1 MSNQVNEAMMERNF
15 ILPQMVESSFTAAEL
30 SEDMD
35 GLHLSFPRVKIP
47 GGGAL
52 QFEIPGSDP
61 DNPDYA
67 KTIEG
72 VILFNHASNTYWAE
86 GEEYSDNTPPLC
98 QSMDG
103 KLGYGKPGGLCVSCP
118 YNAFGSSSK
127 GSGKACKNMRVLYL
141 LRSGDYMPIQLS
153 LPPTSIRPF
162 NDFINQAFLF
172 RRRGVCSAVVQIGL
186 KKANNGVQDY
196 SVATFKK
203 LYDFEGEELNQI
215 RAYADQFREQAKEML
230 SQRASETE
238 AAAAE
243 AVEVGA
249 IPRSLPDNEG
259 HFAIGA
265 GVIDGER
272 EPLPA

>member
-1 MSNQVNEAMMERNF
+1 MSNQVNEAMMERKF
-15 ILPQMVESSFTAAEL
+15 ILPQMVKSSFTTEEL

-35 GLHLSFPRVKIP
+35 GLRLSFQRVKIP

-52 QFEIPGSDP
+52 QFEIPSADP
-61 DNPDYA
+61 ENPDYS
-67 KTIEG
+67 KTLEG
-72 VILFNHASNTYWAE
+72 VILFNHASNAYWTE
-86 GEEYSDNTPPLC
+86 GEEYSDNNPPLC

-103 KLGYGKPGGLCVSCP
+103 KLGHGEPGGLCASCA
-118 YNAFGSSSK
+118 YNAFGSSGK
-127 GSGKACKNMRVLYL
+127 GKACKNMRVLYL

-162 NDFINQAFLF
+162 NDFANQAFLF

-186 KKANNGVQDY
+186 KKANNGTQDY

-215 RAYADQFREQAKEML
+215 RAYADQFREQAKQML
-230 SQRASETE
+230 SQRANE
-238 AAAAE
+238 AEVAAE
-243 AVEVGA
+243 AVEVGV

-272 EPLPA
+272 DPLPA

>member
-1 MSNQVNEAMMERNF
+1 MNNQINEAMMERKF
-15 ILPQMVESSFTAAEL
+15 ILPQVVESSFTTEEL

-35 GLHLSFPRVKIP
+35 GLRLSFQRVKIP

-52 QFEIPGSDP
+52 QFEIPSDDP
-61 DNPDYA
+61 ENPDYA
-67 KTIEG
+67 KFLEG
-72 VILFNHASNTYWAE
+72 VILFNHASNAYWAE
-86 GEEYSDNTPPLC
+86 GEEYSDNDPPLC

-103 KLGYGKPGGLCVSCP
+103 KLGHGVPGGLCVNCA
-118 YNAFGSSSK
+118 YNTFGSS
-127 GSGKACKNMRVLYL
+127 GRGKACKNMRVLYL

-162 NDFINQAFLF
+162 NNFVNQAFLL

-186 KKANNGVQDY
+186 KKANNGTQDY

-203 LYDFEGEELNQI
+203 LYDFEGEELQQI

-243 AVEVGA
+243 AIEMGT
-249 IPRSLPDNEG
+249 IPRSLPDNED

-265 GVIDGER
+265 SVIDGER